1 MNDSTPKEGMTHMSF
16 VAYSDVSF
24 ENKIDPK
31 GLPFKVM
38 INPETFDRSL
48 SVRTA
53 SEKASRSGNSSG
65 TDAGIEA
72 ERYSF
77 DLVFDGTGVV
87 TDLGGSTTALADIFK
102 RFLNVVY
109 TRPVSPGTKKE
120 ANFVEMTYCGETF
133 NCKLESMTIKYQLF
147 HSDGNPLRI
156 KASCKFVSVEKPAP
170 DDKKKKTSSSKKTVP
185 PVTKE
190 TPNCECVCPNASYD
204 ETLSSARENDSASL
218 MTCNYSRAEMTQNYT
233 PAR

>member
-1 MNDSTPKEGMTHMSF
+1 MSDFASREGMAYMSF
-16 VAYSDVSF
+16 TAYSDVTF
-24 ENKIDPK
+24 TKKIDS
-31 GLPFKVM
+31 GGPFNVM
-38 INPETFDRSL
+38 INPETFDTTL

-53 SEKASRSGNSSG
+53 SDKASRSGNSSG

-77 DLVFDGTGVV
+77 DLMFDGTGVV
-87 TDLGGSTTALADIFK
+87 TDPGKSTQALADIF
-102 RFLNVVY
+102 REFLSVVY
-109 TRPVSPGTKKE
+109 ARPASPGTKKK

-147 HSDGNPLRI
+147 HTDGNPLRI
-156 KASCKFVSVEKPAP
+156 KATCKFVSVEKPGP
-170 DDKKKKTSSSKKTVP
+170 DDKKDKTSSKKKPVP

-190 TPNCECVCPNASYD
+190 TPNCECVCPNVSYD

-218 MTCNYSRAEMTQNYT
+218 MTCNYSRAEMTPNYT